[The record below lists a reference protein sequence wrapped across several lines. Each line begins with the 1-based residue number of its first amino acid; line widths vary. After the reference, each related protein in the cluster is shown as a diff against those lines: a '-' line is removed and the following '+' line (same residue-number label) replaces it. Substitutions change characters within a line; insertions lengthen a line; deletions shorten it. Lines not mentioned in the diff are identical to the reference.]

1 MGSPNDIQQTG
12 YMVEGVGDA
21 HSTDDNQDNITWKE
35 GRGITIGK
43 VLDNKMTT
51 KLEKRSILKKVQA
64 EICSLTQK
72 KRKDLSMRDRCRLLQ
87 LKLYQKA
94 KQESKIIAIVKV
106 RGNCVSM
113 VKRQYLMRPLVYD
126 L

>member
-1 MGSPNDIQQTG
+1 
-12 YMVEGVGDA
+12 MVEGVGDA